1 MKVATISRKRNLMK
15 FTKYSYT
22 FKTAKI
28 ANKNYKYI
36 TNIIANKLQKE
47 YSHTPFS
54 LCNSKIF
61 NYRYICNYFHR
72 EKKHYTIHLT
82 KIVDSKL
89 YFDHNYSSNPV
100 VLKDIH
106 IYMYL
111 FCGRPCRRPVGWT
124 EVSVWSTLN
133 AHFGP
138 TDTAEMGKLLP
149 HTFERKLCSAND
161 FLMIFSYL
169 QVFLNFMSGFRPEKC
184 SNQKTFGG
192 IKVSK
197 WYKELIPNV

>member
-1 MKVATISRKRNLMK
+1 MKVATIWRKRNLMK

-28 ANKNYKYI
+28 ANKNHKYI

-61 NYRYICNYFHR
+61 IYRYICNYFHR

-82 KIVDSKL
+82 KIIDSKL

-111 FCGRPCRRPVGWT
+111 FCGRPCRRPVDGADVNFFVDT
-124 EVSVWSTLN
+124 H
-133 AHFGP
+133 AH
-138 TDTAEMGKLLP
+138 
-149 HTFERKLCSAND
+149 
-161 FLMIFSYL
+161 L
-169 QVFLNFMSGFRPEKC
+169 QGLTR
-184 SNQKTFGG
+184 T
-192 IKVSK
+192 
-197 WYKELIPNV
+197 

>member
-1 MKVATISRKRNLMK
+1 MPPIFAEIKMKILWTPQ
-15 FTKYSYT
+15 
-22 FKTAKI
+22 TAKGFSSPLRGTPP
-28 ANKNYKYI
+28 YI

-72 EKKHYTIHLT
+72 EKKHYTIDLT

-111 FCGRPCRRPVGWT
+111 FCGRPCRRPVDGAD
-124 EVSVWSTLN
+124 VN
-133 AHFGP
+133 
-138 TDTAEMGKLLP
+138 
-149 HTFERKLCSAND
+149 
-161 FLMIFSYL
+161 FL
-169 QVFLNFMSGFRPEKC
+169 
-184 SNQKTFGG
+184 
-192 IKVSK
+192 
-197 WYKELIPNV
+197 

>member
-72 EKKHYTIHLT
+72 EKKHYTIHVT
-82 KIVDSKL
+82 KIIDSKL

-111 FCGRPCRRPVGWT
+111 FCGRPCRRPVDGADVNFWL
-124 EVSVWSTLN
+124 EYGLN
-133 AHFGP
+133 ADFTIVKFRLFEKEFWPFEHVLSYDFDGSDVLELEYEEYHLHF
-138 TDTAEMGKLLP
+138 EKLIDDDA
-149 HTFERKLCSAND
+149 KS
-161 FLMIFSYL
+161 
-169 QVFLNFMSGFRPEKC
+169 
-184 SNQKTFGG
+184 
-192 IKVSK
+192 
-197 WYKELIPNV
+197 ELWEIIHSIQGE

>member
-1 MKVATISRKRNLMK
+1 MFFIFSFLKKQLCLREINGNIQSYRYFLTEVFIQVAIPMKVATISRKRNLMK

-72 EKKHYTIHLT
+72 EKNITQFIL
-82 KIVDSKL
+82 
-89 YFDHNYSSNPV
+89 
-100 VLKDIH
+100 
-106 IYMYL
+106 
-111 FCGRPCRRPVGWT
+111 R
-124 EVSVWSTLN
+124 
-133 AHFGP
+133 
-138 TDTAEMGKLLP
+138 KLLTP
-149 HTFERKLCSAND
+149 NCT
-161 FLMIFSYL
+161 
-169 QVFLNFMSGFRPEKC
+169 
-184 SNQKTFGG
+184 
-192 IKVSK
+192 
-197 WYKELIPNV
+197 LITIIPAIRSC